1 MRRLLNTLFVLTEN
15 SYLSLDGENVVIN
28 KEKKEAARLPLHTLE
43 GIKCF
48 TYAGASPALMGA
60 CAERGVDLC
69 FFSPYGRFLAR
80 AVGREKGNVLLRQEQ
95 YRAADSS
102 ERSCHYARGF
112 ILGKV
117 YNSRWVLERAT
128 RDHPQR
134 VPVEKLKGIS
144 RQMAGQLSVIAD
156 AEDLDQLRGIEGQM
170 AQSYFSVFNELILRQ
185 KEDFTFYGRN
195 RRPPLDNVNALL
207 SFAYVLLAQD
217 CASALQG
224 AGLDPYVGFMH
235 RPRPGRNSLALDLM
249 EELRSVYADRM
260 VVSCINQ
267 NIING
272 SHFVKQEGGAV
283 YLTDDGRR
291 AFLSAWQ
298 RKKQEEIKH
307 PFLGEKISWGLVPY
321 VQSLLLARALR
332 GDMETYPPF
341 FWK

>member
-1 MRRLLNTLFVLTEN
+1 
-15 SYLSLDGENVVIN
+15 
-28 KEKKEAARLPLHTLE
+28 
-43 GIKCF
+43 
-48 TYAGASPALMGA
+48 
-60 CAERGVDLC
+60 
-69 FFSPYGRFLAR
+69 
-80 AVGREKGNVLLRQEQ
+80 
-95 YRAADSS
+95 
-102 ERSCHYARGF
+102 
-112 ILGKV
+112 
-117 YNSRWVLERAT
+117 
-128 RDHPQR
+128 
-134 VPVEKLKGIS
+134 
-144 RQMAGQLSVIAD
+144 MAGQLSVIAD